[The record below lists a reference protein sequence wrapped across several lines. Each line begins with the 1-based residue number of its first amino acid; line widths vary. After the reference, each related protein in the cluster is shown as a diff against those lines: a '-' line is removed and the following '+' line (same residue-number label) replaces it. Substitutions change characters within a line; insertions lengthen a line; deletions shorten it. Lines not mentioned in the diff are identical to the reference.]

1 MTNTERI
8 EKENFFYITTMNGI
22 EIYAKYLNFNG
33 QDCIQ
38 IVEYLPEA
46 DYVVSWNDIKP
57 LYTYELMSK
66 VFTTLECADKLM
78 KD

>member
-1 MTNTERI
+1 MGRI
-8 EKENFFYITTMNGI
+8 ENENFFYITTMNGM
-22 EIYAKYLNFNG
+22 EIYAKYIKHNNN
-33 QDCIQ
+33 DCIQ
-38 IVEYLPEA
+38 LVEYIPEA

-66 VFTTLECADKLM
+66 VFTVLECADKLM